1 MAKCV
6 SAGFQNNI
14 TVSVGST
21 TVMQERQE
29 KDDAELISSFE
40 VTETMSPVKEMW
52 LAMSVWERLWFVFSA
67 ILIGVFI
74 TGSALILSELIS
86 QWWSDYSTIISG
98 WFAWL

>member
-6 SAGFQNNI
+6 STDFQNNI

-21 TVMQERQE
+21 TVTQEGQE
-29 KDDAELISSFE
+29 KDDAKLISSFE
-40 VTETMSPVKEMW
+40 ATETMSSAKEMW
-52 LAMSVWERLWFVFSA
+52 LAMSVWERLWFIFSA

-98 WFAWL
+98 WFAWF

>member
-1 MAKCV
+1 MAKYV

-21 TVMQERQE
+21 TVTQEGQE
-29 KDDAELISSFE
+29 KDDAKLISSFE
-40 VTETMSPVKEMW
+40 ATETMSSAKEMW
-52 LAMSVWERLWFVFSA
+52 LAMSVWERLWFIFSA

-98 WFAWL
+98 WFAWF

>member
-21 TVMQERQE
+21 TVTQEGQE
-29 KDDAELISSFE
+29 KDDAKLISSFE
-40 VTETMSPVKEMW
+40 ATETMSSAKEMW
-52 LAMSVWERLWFVFSA
+52 LAMSVWERLWFIFSA

-98 WFAWL
+98 WFSWF

>member
-21 TVMQERQE
+21 TVTQEGQE
-29 KDDAELISSFE
+29 KDDAKLISSFE
-40 VTETMSPVKEMW
+40 ATETMSSAKEMW
-52 LAMSVWERLWFVFSA
+52 LAMSVWERLWFIFSA

-98 WFAWL
+98 WFAWF

>member
-6 SAGFQNNI
+6 SVGFQNNI

-21 TVMQERQE
+21 TVTQEGQE
-29 KDDAELISSFE
+29 KDDAKLISSSE
-40 VTETMSPVKEMW
+40 ATETMSSAKEMW
-52 LAMSVWERLWFVFSA
+52 LAMSVWERLWFIFSA

-98 WFAWL
+98 WFAWF

>member
-6 SAGFQNNI
+6 STGFQNNI

-21 TVMQERQE
+21 TVTQEGQE
-29 KDDAELISSFE
+29 KDDAKLISSFE
-40 VTETMSPVKEMW
+40 ATETMSPAKEMW
-52 LAMSVWERLWFVFSA
+52 LAMSVWERLWFIFSA
-67 ILIGVFI
+67 ILIGAFI

-98 WFAWL
+98 WFAWF

>member
-6 SAGFQNNI
+6 SADFQNNI

-21 TVMQERQE
+21 TVTQEGQE
-29 KDDAELISSFE
+29 KDDAKLISSFE
-40 VTETMSPVKEMW
+40 VTETMSSAKEMW
-52 LAMSVWERLWFVFSA
+52 LAMSVWERLWFIFSA

-86 QWWSDYSTIISG
+86 QWWSDYSTIISR
-98 WFAWL
+98 WFAWF